1 MDVDEWMDGSSSG
14 LKENGRH
21 VEMARCEECDGR
33 GRTITWKTGYT
44 KTMAQIASTGWQET
58 AAIFSKSLASTLHDN
73 KVGLAGL
80 AKLAIPR

>member
-1 MDVDEWMDGSSSG
+1 MVGTWRWRGV
-14 LKENGRH
+14 K
-21 VEMARCEECDGR
+21 CDGKER
-33 GRTITWKTGYT
+33 MITWKTGYT

-58 AAIFSKSLASTLHDN
+58 EVMFSKSLASTLHDN